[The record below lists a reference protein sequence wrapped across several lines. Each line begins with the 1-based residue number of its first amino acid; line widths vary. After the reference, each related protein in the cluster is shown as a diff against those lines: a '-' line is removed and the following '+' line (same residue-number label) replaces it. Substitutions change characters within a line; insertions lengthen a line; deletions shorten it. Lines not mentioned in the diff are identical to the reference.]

1 MKTNNTYYFYL
12 FVFALIMLFL
22 APHTLVRGMFTD
34 GVTYAAVANN
44 LAFGNS
50 SFWHLKFTNTV
61 HPLFF
66 EHPPLGMYLQSLFF
80 KVFGT
85 AAFPERIYSLVCY
98 ALSLSIIVLIWKTIT
113 NNIKMAWLP
122 ILFFILIPVVSWC
135 IGNNML
141 ENTMLVFTLFT
152 LFFLIKYYQ
161 QKQVINIILA
171 GLMLFLAFLSKGFV
185 CLYLWAFPFYYFIIF
200 KNGSFKNSILLT
212 LLFVT
217 STVVPFILLITFF
230 SDAGLF
236 FKEYFNKQI
245 IGSIAHVNTVDS
257 RFFIVV
263 RCFTELLISIA
274 LFLVLKFAWKAK
286 SNKQSNQHTYQK
298 WSKVLLLLAISGV
311 FPIMIS
317 LKQSG
322 YYILTT
328 YPLFALALSLP
339 LNNKL
344 VDIIENK
351 LSITVS
357 KWIKFITILLLLIAV
372 INGVW
377 VYKFKERDNEK
388 LQILDI
394 AIKTIAP
401 NTTIN
406 ITPEFGEDWGL
417 HGYFMRYG
425 FISLDANNPLQH
437 KFLLA
442 NQTYS
447 FDTLVYAKVV
457 VTPHY
462 SLLKKIQSKSSL

>member
-1 MKTNNTYYFYL
+1 
-12 FVFALIMLFL
+12 
-22 APHTLVRGMFTD
+22 
-34 GVTYAAVANN
+34 
-44 LAFGNS
+44 
-50 SFWHLKFTNTV
+50 
-61 HPLFF
+61 
-66 EHPPLGMYLQSLFF
+66 MYLQSLFF
-80 KVFGT
+80 KLFGT
-85 AAFPERIYSLVCY
+85 AAFPERIYSLLCY
-98 ALSLSIIVLIWKTIT
+98 ALSLAIIILIWKTIT
-113 NNIKMAWLP
+113 NNIKMGWLP

-141 ENTMLVFTLFT
+141 ENTMLVFTLLT

-161 QKQVINIILA
+161 KKHLVNIILA
-171 GLMLFLAFLSKGFV
+171 GFMLFLAFLSKGFV

-200 KNGSFKNSILLT
+200 KNGSFKNSVLLT
-212 LLFVT
+212 LLFVG
-217 STVVPFILLITFF
+217 STVLPFILMITFF
-230 SDAGLF
+230 SDAALF

-274 LFLVLKFAWKAK
+274 LFLVLRFAWKAK
-286 SNKQSNQHTYQK
+286 SNKQTNQHTYQK

-339 LNNKL
+339 LHNKL
-344 VDIIENK
+344 LDIIENK
-351 LSITVS
+351 LTVTIS
-357 KWIKFITILLLLIAV
+357 KWIKITTLLLLLVAV

-377 VYKFKERDNEK
+377 IYKFKERDKEK
-388 LQILDI
+388 LEILD
-394 AIKTIAP
+394 ATIKTVAP

-406 ITPEFGEDWGL
+406 ITSEFTEDWGL

-437 KFLLA
+437 NYLLA
-442 NQTYS
+442 NQTYL
-447 FDTLVYAKVV
+447 FDTLLYAKVV
-457 VTPHY
+457 VTPNY
-462 SLLKKIQSKSSL
+462 CLLKKINPQ